1 MYYIWSLLTSTLLFA
16 VIQFNEYSKL
26 DEKKT
31 YKLITILNL
40 ASFLIIYLLLTILFY
55 MIFGIDYTC
64 INKIE
69 KKRGGNQLHDITIDP
84 IMLRKISEP
93 VHTGFHPYD
102 NSDL

>member
-16 VIQFNEYSKL
+16 IIQFNEYSKL
-26 DEKKT
+26 DDKT
-31 YKLITILNL
+31 KFKLFTIINL
-40 ASFLIIYLLLTILFY
+40 ATFLIMYLLLTILFY
-55 MIFGIDYTC
+55 MLFGIDYTC

-69 KKRGGNQLHDITIDP
+69 KKRGGNQIHDIAIDP

-93 VHTGFHPYD
+93 VNTGFHPYD